1 MLIAQIINI
10 LLPLKNTKKFGIEP
24 MTDNLVLCIAH
35 IIQHLPK
42 PHLVLVTGNITSLD
56 S

>member
-1 MLIAQIINI
+1 MLIAQISDLHI
-10 LLPLKNTKKFGIEP
+10 PRKNTKKCGIAP

-35 IIQHLPK
+35 SIQHLPK

>member
-1 MLIAQIINI
+1 MLIAQIIDI
-10 LLPLKNTKKFGIEP
+10 LVPRKNTKKWGIAP
-24 MTDNLVLCIAH
+24 MADNLVLCIAH

-42 PHLVLVTGNITSLD
+42 PHLVLVTGDITSLD